1 METFKH
7 ISDLVTEK
15 RFSLTLNGVKVCDL
29 SFDEFGKHTIGLIKI
44 DDVHKFCRVTLGVID
59 DLPTGESLI
68 DGLPASLK

>member
-7 ISDLVTEK
+7 LSDLVSEK

-29 SFDEFGKHTIGLIKI
+29 SFDEFGKHTIGLINI
-44 DDVHKFCRVTLGVID
+44 DDVHKFCRVTLAVID

>member
-7 ISDLVTEK
+7 FSDLVTEK
-15 RFSLTLNGVKVCDL
+15 RFVLTLNGVKVCDL
-29 SFDEFGKHTIGLIKI
+29 SFDEFGKHTIGLINI
-44 DDVHKFCRVTLGVID
+44 DDVHKFCRVTLAVID

>member
-7 ISDLVTEK
+7 FSDLVTEK
-15 RFSLTLNGVKVCDL
+15 RFVLTLNGVKVCDL
-29 SFDEFGKHTIGLIKI
+29 SFDEFGKRTIGLINI
-44 DDVHKFCRVTLGVID
+44 DDVHKFCRVTLAVID